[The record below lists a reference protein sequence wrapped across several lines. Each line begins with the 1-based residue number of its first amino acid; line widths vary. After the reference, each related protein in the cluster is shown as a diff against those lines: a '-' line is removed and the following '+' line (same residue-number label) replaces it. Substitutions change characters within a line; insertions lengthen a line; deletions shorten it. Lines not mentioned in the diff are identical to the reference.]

1 MNIAMN
7 TAVTGLLNAHSQ
19 AGAASASVV
28 DAAAK
33 GEDIIQA
40 IIAVKRAEVAQKASA
55 EMVKIADDMMHTVL
69 DIIA

>member
-7 TAVTGLLNAHSQ
+7 TAATGLLNAHSQ
-19 AGAASASVV
+19 AGAASENVV
-28 DAAAK
+28 NAAAK

-40 IIAVKRAEVAQKASA
+40 MLAVKRAEVAQKASA

-69 DIIA
+69 DIIV

>member
-1 MNIAMN
+1 MVN
-7 TAVTGLLNAHSQ
+7 
-19 AGAASASVV
+19 
-28 DAAAK
+28 AAAK

-40 IIAVKRAEVAQKASA
+40 MIAVKRAEVAQKASA